1 MVLLK
6 NWPFFHLFLKQ
17 YWLGKCLSP
26 YSSTKKRLS
35 NLQKQQVQKVE
46 TSKHLPKRLAC
57 AFDQQLTTSPSI
69 SFRQFKE
76 EKCFS
81 RYSRTKKRRS
91 IQ

>member
-1 MVLLK
+1 MVLVK
-6 NWPFFHLFLKQ
+6 NWPFFHLFFKQ
-17 YWLGKCLSP
+17 YWLSP
-26 YSSTKKRLS
+26 YSSMKKRLS
-35 NLQKQQVQKVE
+35 SLQKQQVRKVE

>member
-6 NWPFFHLFLKQ
+6 NWPFFQLFFKQ

-35 NLQKQQVQKVE
+35 SLQKQQVRKVE
-46 TSKHLPKRLAC
+46 TSKHLPKRLAH
-57 AFDQQLTTSPSI
+57 AQQLTIFPSI
-69 SFRQFKE
+69 YFRQFKA
-76 EKCFS
+76 EKCFL